1 MEEKNNVEETTKKKS
16 KLPVIITAIVLVV
29 VLIAAIGGYFG
40 YQYIE
45 ENKTTGTEWGDTYY
59 TYLKAATNKESNKE
73 DYGLKD
79 NMENTKL
86 QFIEVG
92 ETNPIMVMT
101 YDYEGDS
108 FVNIYR
114 TKEENKVDK
123 IIHKEPATI
132 EFLYHIESKSY
143 SWYIHE
149 KNETQNSYKKI
160 YTILENPED
169 NKKAEYTIAEG
180 EETKQDTLS
189 GGGEP
194 ITLSK
199 FDEIFV
205 KPEVEPSKKIDF
217 NEDIEAKD
225 LKKEITTGVEE
236 YKPQEE
242 LVTEVKSQIEET
254 LKKLDE
260 TKKAIEA
267 AKEEIRLEEER
278 KAEEARKKAEEEA
291 KKKAEEEAKK
301 KISEEEAKKLAQKID
316 GTYADETGFPIGYSL
331 EAMVKDSSGLEYYLF
346 RVRWLVENS
355 HWSTI
360 DGVAISVNGKKW
372 KQVDIYQNYQNGQTI
387 KEVYKEGNF

>member
-1 MEEKNNVEETTKKKS
+1 M
-16 KLPVIITAIVLVV
+16 
-29 VLIAAIGGYFG
+29 
-40 YQYIE
+40 
-45 ENKTTGTEWGDTYY
+45 
-59 TYLKAATNKESNKE
+59 
-73 DYGLKD
+73 
-79 NMENTKL
+79 
-86 QFIEVG
+86 
-92 ETNPIMVMT
+92 
-101 YDYEGDS
+101 
-108 FVNIYR
+108 
-114 TKEENKVDK
+114 
-123 IIHKEPATI
+123 
-132 EFLYHIESKSY
+132 
-143 SWYIHE
+143 
-149 KNETQNSYKKI
+149 
-160 YTILENPED
+160 
-169 NKKAEYTIAEG
+169 
-180 EETKQDTLS
+180 
-189 GGGEP
+189 
-194 ITLSK
+194 
-199 FDEIFV
+199 
-205 KPEVEPSKKIDF
+205 
-217 NEDIEAKD
+217 
-225 LKKEITTGVEE
+225 KKEITTGVEE

-301 KISEEEAKKLAQKID
+301 NISEEEAKKLAQKID